1 MALLEALLWT
11 IKEKYVRLRV
21 VMILG
26 STQEGVKA
34 CFDWSLRW
42 WWSQLKGSLV
52 FLQVSMVMVK
62 SGEDYWFG

>member
-1 MALLEALLWT
+1 MTLLEALLCT

-21 VMILG
+21 VMILA
-26 STQEGVKA
+26 STQKGVKA
-34 CFDWSLRW
+34 CLDWSLRW

-62 SGEDYWFG
+62 SGEGY

>member
-1 MALLEALLWT
+1 MTLLEALLCT

-26 STQEGVKA
+26 STQKGVKA
-34 CFDWSLRW
+34 CLDWSLRW

-62 SGEDYWFG
+62 SGEGY